1 MSHKGHRDEG
11 EGREGGGTERQRQ
24 RESPAAQTKAQS
36 QLIPRI
42 RHKDRKRADRVG
54 ISSPVSQGGEGT
66 KEDKNTDVNGQGRG
80 WRGTPNGVGTKA

>member
-42 RHKDRKRADRVG
+42 RRWRRRDRKRADRVG
-54 ISSPVSQGGEGT
+54 ISGPVSQGGEGM
-66 KEDKNTDVNGQGRG
+66 KEDK
-80 WRGTPNGVGTKA
+80 TPV